1 MATQPITSADLPA
14 DTNNFFGAMVCA
26 GFKDELARQ
35 VRLASQNATRATAL
49 IALLAAADTLLD
61 AEIA

>member
-1 MATQPITSADLPA
+1 MATQPITAASLPA
-14 DTNNFFGAMVCA
+14 DTNNFFGAMACS

-35 VRLASQNATRATAL
+35 VRLASQNSTRATAL